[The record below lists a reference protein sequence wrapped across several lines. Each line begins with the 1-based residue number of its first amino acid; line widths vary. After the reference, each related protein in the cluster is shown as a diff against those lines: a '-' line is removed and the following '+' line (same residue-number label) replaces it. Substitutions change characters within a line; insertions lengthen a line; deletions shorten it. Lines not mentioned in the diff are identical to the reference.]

1 MADAGTTDDAP
12 YFSAAQACWNQRL
25 VIAELKSRIDE
36 FSRLVGDTGSLWVS
50 QYAQLIAA
58 ALEFQPDLIIELGR
72 GFGNSTCAFTEA
84 ANRLGTA
91 RVLSLDQYPNWRE
104 TARRLQVLVEPS
116 WFKPL
121 RAVETQICTFDFKRA
136 LAGAQRVLLFW
147 DAHGFDV
154 AEVVLGRILPEL
166 ATREHLVIMHDILD
180 LRHQEVVPL
189 SYGEND
195 LWTGGN
201 CTSRYLQLGFLVSG
215 VEQAISIL
223 DFSTRNRLP
232 LHTCD
237 HSLFTELGSTQ
248 AAELASLWGNMFS
261 RNGHWLYFS
270 LREAAGPLTFPKLR
284 GHLALS
290 EGAGGS

>member
-1 MADAGTTDDAP
+1 MPDAATIGDAP
-12 YFSAAQACWNQRL
+12 CFSAARACWNQRQ
-25 VIAELKSRIDE
+25 VVAELKPRIDE
-36 FSRLVGDTGSLWVS
+36 FSRLVGDTVSLWVS

-58 ALEFQPDLIIELGR
+58 VFEFQPDLIVELGR

-104 TARRLQVLVEPS
+104 TARRLQVLVGPS
-116 WFKPL
+116 WFNRL
-121 RAVETQICTFDFKRA
+121 QAVETQICTFDFKGA

-154 AEVVLGRILPEL
+154 AEVVLGRIMPEL
-166 ATREHLVIMHDILD
+166 ATREHLVIMPDVLD
-180 LRHQEVVPL
+180 LRYQDVVPL
-189 SYGEND
+189 SYGENE

-237 HSLFTELGSTQ
+237 HSLFTELGVSQ
-248 AAELASLWGNMFS
+248 SAELASLWGDMFS

-284 GHLALS
+284 EHLALS
-290 EGAGGS
+290 KGAGGS

>member
-1 MADAGTTDDAP
+1 MADAGTTGDAP
-12 YFSAAQACWNQRL
+12 YFSGAQACWNQRQ
-25 VIAELKSRIDE
+25 VITELKSRIDE

-50 QYAQLIAA
+50 QYAQLTAA
-58 ALEFQPDLIIELGR
+58 ALEFRPDLIVELGR

-104 TARRLQVLVEPS
+104 TARRLEVLVEPS

-121 RAVETQICTFDFKRA
+121 QAVETQICTFDFKRA
-136 LAGAQRVLLFW
+136 MAGAPRVLLFW

-166 ATREHLVIMHDILD
+166 ARREHLVIMHDILD
-180 LRHQEVVPL
+180 LRYQDVVPL
-189 SYGEND
+189 SYGENE

-201 CTSRYLQLGFLVSG
+201 CTSRYLQLGLLVSG

>member
-1 MADAGTTDDAP
+1 MADAGTTGDAP
-12 YFSAAQACWNQRL
+12 YFSAARACWHQRQ
-25 VIAELKSRIDE
+25 VIAELKPRIDE

-50 QYAQLIAA
+50 QYAQLTAA
-58 ALEFQPDLIIELGR
+58 ALEFRPDLIVELGR

-154 AEVVLGRILPEL
+154 AEVVLGRIMPEL

-180 LRHQEVVPL
+180 LRYQDVVPL
-189 SYGEND
+189 SYGENE

-201 CTSRYLQLGFLVSG
+201 CTSRYLQLGHLVSG

-237 HSLFTELGSTQ
+237 HSLFTELGASQ
-248 AAELASLWGNMFS
+248 AADLASLWGDMFS

-270 LREAAGPLTFPKLR
+270 LREAAGPLTFPKVR
-284 GHLALS
+284 EHRALS